1 LKVITTLEEGV
12 VLQVMI
18 ELPKEVVAF
27 QGEEQIQDDVQLSYS
42 LWLVRTGRITVGK
55 AAELAGLDIYKFMSI
70 CKDNRI
76 PVIDCDRDELKQA
89 MEG

>member
-1 LKVITTLEEGV
+1 VLLYEGGII
-12 VLQVMI
+12 LQVMI

-27 QGEEQIQDDVQLSYS
+27 QGEEQIQGDVQLSYS

-55 AAELAGLDIYKFMSI
+55 AAALAGLDIYRFMSI
-70 CKDNRI
+70 CKDNSI
-76 PVIDCDRDELKQA
+76 PVIDYDRDELKQA